1 MPIGADLPSSDVS
14 FQLVTD
20 DPVPPPAPTPL
31 LMAAAHDRVA
41 ECLTGRTRFAD
52 QSTYRLT
59 EVNDRDGGLL
69 IKFGLSTFARYA
81 LTWDL
86 LEAEA
91 YSAIAQGRQALP
103 LRDQLL
109 PDMDGVFKPAGREC
123 VGGTLALTAFAR
135 PRTRDREADHLLL
148 VQQRSGRVIN
158 GAGRLS
164 VIPKCFHQPTN
175 EARAEVGVDTT
186 LIRELEEELFGREEV
201 DSSQGA
207 FSVADLLHPSRLTEP
222 MRWLLEGDRL
232 GLHLTGFAFNLVAG
246 SFEFPA
252 LVAIQDEE
260 FWARFGGSVE
270 ANWESAG
277 LTRYSSLDRE
287 GLENLMHDPRWS
299 DEGLVALALGLKR
312 LVALDPERV
321 RLPDFE
327 IGVTS

>member
-1 MPIGADLPSSDVS
+1 
-14 FQLVTD
+14 
-20 DPVPPPAPTPL
+20 
-31 LMAAAHDRVA
+31 
-41 ECLTGRTRFAD
+41 
-52 QSTYRLT
+52 
-59 EVNDRDGGLL
+59 
-69 IKFGLSTFARYA
+69 
-81 LTWDL
+81 
-86 LEAEA
+86 
-91 YSAIAQGRQALP
+91 
-103 LRDQLL
+103 
-109 PDMDGVFKPAGREC
+109 
-123 VGGTLALTAFAR
+123 
-135 PRTRDREADHLLL
+135 
-148 VQQRSGRVIN
+148 VIN

-175 EARAEVGVDTT
+175 EARAEVCVDTT

-277 LTRYSSLDRE
+277 LTRYSSLDCE

-312 LVALDPERV
+312 LAALDPERV